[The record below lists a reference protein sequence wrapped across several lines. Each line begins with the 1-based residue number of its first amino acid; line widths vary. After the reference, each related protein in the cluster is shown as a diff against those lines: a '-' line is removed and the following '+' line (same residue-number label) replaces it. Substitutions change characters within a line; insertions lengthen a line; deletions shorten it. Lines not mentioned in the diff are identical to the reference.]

1 MKKIFTA
8 ATSAAL
14 VIALLISGCN
24 TEKPDTSPYFFAM
37 AANAVMNIP
46 SAVQSEREED
56 CYKIYGAT
64 RKVLAEID
72 ESLSST
78 LKSSCVYKFNQA
90 PAGAKV
96 EIDETAYKVF
106 GLAKSVYEITEGFYN
121 PAVYYNVI
129 AYGFGGAMSY
139 PDTAEE
145 LPKDGDIAKYNE
157 LAAAFKDLTLVVEN
171 GKYYAV
177 KPGVEV
183 TVNGEVCSM
192 KVDLGGLGKGYAVDT
207 VNSIMDGY
215 NMPYGYFS
223 FGESSIAF
231 KKYKSVDSQSENY
244 ILGLSNPRYK
254 KDSSRQYVEFDVMD
268 STLSTSGDNVQYYE
282 IDGVRYSHVID
293 PKTGKPVQTG
303 VMSATVG
310 GPNAARNDAYTT
322 AIMAMGKTKAVE
334 FINTH
339 LSDLRVVFTYNNGGK
354 YEIISN
360 IPKDKLRIKAQD
372 FYLANTVEDGKIVLV
387 P

>member
-1 MKKIFTA
+1 M
-8 ATSAAL
+8 
-14 VIALLISGCN
+14 
-24 TEKPDTSPYFFAM
+24 
-37 AANAVMNIP
+37 
-46 SAVQSEREED
+46 QSEREED

-303 VMSATVG
+303 VMSATVV

-339 LSDLRVVFTYNNGGK
+339 LSDLRVIFTYNNGGK

>member
-37 AANAVMNIP
+37 AADAVMNIP

-121 PAVYYNVI
+121 PAVYYYVI

-157 LAAAFKDLTLVVEN
+157 LAAAFKDLTLFVEN

-282 IDGVRYSHVID
+282 IDGVRYSHVRRGNPFRRGLCRQRLSGRTRRETTRILRLLWLWAR
-293 PKTGKPVQTG
+293 PKRW
-303 VMSATVG
+303 S
-310 GPNAARNDAYTT
+310 
-322 AIMAMGKTKAVE
+322 
-334 FINTH
+334 
-339 LSDLRVVFTYNNGGK
+339 LL
-354 YEIISN
+354 
-360 IPKDKLRIKAQD
+360 IPI
-372 FYLANTVEDGKIVLV
+372 FPI
-387 P
+387 